1 MNYLAH
7 LFLAQDTPESLI
19 GNLLG
24 DFAKG
29 SVECLY
35 TVEIRKGIELHR
47 RVDTYTDAHHVFRS
61 SKRLIAKPR
70 SKFSGIMIDVFY
82 DHFLAR
88 HWSEYSDIALDDFAS
103 RVYKILVDN
112 HAILPEALRQIV
124 PRMKAYNLLV
134 SYQEIQGIDTAL
146 KRIATRIKW
155 QNTLGDGIED
165 LLANYQQIE
174 ADFCVFFP
182 ELINYVKTY
191 SYQK

>member
-7 LFLAQDTPESLI
+7 LFLANDTPESLL

-35 TVEIRKGIELHR
+35 TAEIRKGIELHR
-47 RVDTYTDAHHVFRS
+47 RVDTYTDAHHIFRA
-61 SKRLIAKPR
+61 SKKLIAKQR
-70 SKFSGIMIDVFY
+70 RRLSGIMVDVFY

-88 HWSEYSDIALDDFAS
+88 HWSEYSDVPLDNFSS
-103 RVYKILVDN
+103 RVYKILADN
-112 HAILPEALRQIV
+112 QAILPESLRLIV
-124 PRMKAYNLLV
+124 PRMKTYDLLG
-134 SYQEIQGIDTAL
+134 SYKEIQGIDIAL

-155 QNTLGDGIED
+155 HNNLGDGIED

-174 ADFCVFFP
+174 ADFCAFFP
-182 ELINYVKTY
+182 EVINYANTY
-191 SYQK
+191 CYQE